1 VRVLRVKRLVN
12 KGVHWRIS
20 NFPQWIYTDQNSAH
34 KVIRL
39 LILYLSPL
47 SQVVQ
52 DPWLVYV
59 EQSSHVCYYFRVLRV
74 HLCEALSNTESTDA
88 QCIEF
93 STDESLLGRKQYC
106 TVYLV
111 I

>member
-12 KGVHWRIS
+12 KGVHWWIS

-34 KVIRL
+34 KVVRL

-59 EQSSHVCYYFRVLRV
+59 EQSSHVCYYFRVLREHV
-74 HLCEALSNTESTDA
+74 SKALQEHRERVCAVQWVFSA
-88 QCIEF
+88 EF
-93 STDESLLGRKQYC
+93 SIDVAASEVPSF
-106 TVYLV
+106 
-111 I
+111 